1 MEKRKVI
8 GCILVAIILF
18 MVFVIFV
25 NRETI
30 FSNKVTLNYP
40 DGCVEEYINNKLI
53 TDECTEGRKLLDAG
67 SKQWLNNLNQT

>member
-1 MEKRKVI
+1 MNKKNII
-8 GCILVAIILF
+8 GCVLIAIILF
-18 MVFVIFV
+18 MIFIIIV

-30 FSNKVTLNYP
+30 FSNKVSINYP
-40 DGCVEEYINNKLI
+40 NGCIETCVNNKLI